1 MSQRG
6 TGFLTAGLTGF
17 CLALLAGTLYYL
29 TQGGA
34 PAAPASVQT
43 QPLAAVV
50 DHAAYDQAL
59 SDARARLTEANQRL
73 TEANQRL
80 TAADERAAQ
89 AAAAAAAAR
98 APAPLPSATATA
110 DPYAVD
116 AVTAARIALQAAPGA
131 GLLAAPE
138 LVLYNNAPAFEAR
151 LDRGVVY
158 VAATNGA
165 VLYNGAAAPALAPA
179 APQAPAAGREESD
192 DDD

>member
-17 CLALLAGTLYYL
+17 CLALLAGTIYYL
-29 TQGGA
+29 TQAGTPTA
-34 PAAPASVQT
+34 PAPVPT
-43 QPLAAVV
+43 KPLAAGF
-50 DHAAYDQAL
+50 DRAAYDQAL

-73 TEANQRL
+73 A
-80 TAADERAAQ
+80 AADERAAQ
-89 AAAAAAAAR
+89 AAATAAAAAS
-98 APAPLPSATATA
+98 APAPLPSATATV

-116 AVTAARIALQAAPGA
+116 AAGAARIALQAAPGA
-131 GLLAAPE
+131 GLLAIPE

-158 VAATNGA
+158 VAAISGA

-179 APQAPAAGREESD
+179 APQAPAAGREESED
-192 DDD
+192 DD